1 MADLRK
7 VEELDGPPIV
17 GEDYLVPSIDVW
29 DEFCP
34 VFGVS
39 HIDHWLPEV
48 EHYHLDRRFLSERIV
63 RAWSSQPH
71 LDEAF
76 GFSDASIPWNV
87 KLQTVAIDAKRPS
100 AQYRRFTCLRELP
113 EWGGKALRFVSP
125 NDTCTKARWIDGK
138 PHCPHQGTPLAQFWN
153 GKAEVIRCP
162 VHGLRVDMRQE

>member
-17 GEDYLVPSIDVW
+17 GEDYLVLSIDVW

-34 VFGVS
+34 VFGGA
-39 HIDHWLPEV
+39 HIDHWIPHI

-63 RAWSSQPH
+63 RAWGSQTH
-71 LDEAF
+71 LGEYV
-76 GFSDASIPWNV
+76 GISDASVPWNV
-87 KLQTVAIDAKRPS
+87 KIQGTAIDAKGAS

-113 EWGGKALRFVSP
+113 QWHGKALEVMSP
-125 NDTCTKARWIDGK
+125 SDTCAKARWIGGK
-138 PHCPHQGTPLAQFWN
+138 PHCPHQGTPLAQFWD

-162 VHGLRVDMRQE
+162 VHGLLVEMRHD